1 MKFFETP
8 LNKTDALM
16 GCPLHW
22 KSESL
27 PSLKNKAF
35 FQEMIPKKFQ
45 ISKIL
50 STIIICVSLIYE
62 TTLEN
67 TESLE
72 PHDSPLMYWL
82 MLPPPHH
89 HTHTHKILERALP
102 AFTTPVGNPIL
113 YGISIVWNLRKVWQN
128 SEKFSTWGSI
138 LNTFQ
143 SIVAFYTIVGRGV
156 LTPLF

>member
-82 MLPPPHH
+82 MPPPRSPTPHH
-89 HTHTHKILERALP
+89 HIHTHTKFWKEPSLHSLHLLETLYC
-102 AFTTPVGNPIL
+102 TEYLL
-113 YGISIVWNLRKVWQN
+113 YGIFEKCDKIQKNFRREDPFLTHFSPLLR
-128 SEKFSTWGSI
+128 FI
-138 LNTFQ
+138 
-143 SIVAFYTIVGRGV
+143 
-156 LTPLF
+156 P

>member
-67 TESLE
+67 TEWLE
-72 PHDSPLMYWL
+72 PHDSPLYWL
-82 MLPPPHH
+82 MLPPPFPPHH
-89 HTHTHKILERALP
+89 HTHTHTKFWKEPSLHSLHLLETLYC
-102 AFTTPVGNPIL
+102 TEYLL
-113 YGISIVWNLRKVWQN
+113 YGIFEKCDKIQKNFRREDPFLTHFSPLLR
-128 SEKFSTWGSI
+128 FI
-138 LNTFQ
+138 
-143 SIVAFYTIVGRGV
+143 
-156 LTPLF
+156 P

>member
-67 TESLE
+67 TEWLE

-82 MLPPPHH
+82 MLPPPPTII
-89 HTHTHKILERALP
+89 HTHTKFWKEPSLHSLHLLETLYC
-102 AFTTPVGNPIL
+102 TEYLL
-113 YGISIVWNLRKVWQN
+113 YGIFEKCDKIQKNFRREDPFLTHFSPLLR
-128 SEKFSTWGSI
+128 FI
-138 LNTFQ
+138 
-143 SIVAFYTIVGRGV
+143 
-156 LTPLF
+156 P